1 MWSSRPLCSKPLLA
15 LGLVAAQH
23 RFSTYYINCHQL
35 IEQLSMSEVKSI
47 IFRYI
52 HYYNRRRIYSTNGGL
67 PPLVFRQAFLP
78 ACVALFPLWVLT
90 ELLLTFHSASIC
102 SDLKKRGVR
111 NVFIA
116 CHDNLKGLGDAIN
129 AVFSEAKQQLCIV
142 HQVRNS
148 AKFVPWKDRK
158 AVCADLKKIYSAV
171 NLDAAEYAKEE
182 FREKWDQKYPSIL
195 RSWDTNWAELTTFFA
210 YPEQIRHLIY
220 TTNGVE
226 AYHRMV
232 RKFTKAKAIF
242 PTDDS
247 IRKVVYLS
255 VKEITKSG
263 PCRCATGV
271 SVTARSWYS
280 LQTGLLLEGRSTCR
294 WIRGLRPRTPEV
306 YPFRHSG
313 EMETGKQLLPAGS
326 PSMPQ
331 QSSGRSS
338 ALPCL
343 CCIFII
349 VFIFGGYSIYTVL
362 FSVPR
367 KPNFICSSR
376 WRIWFWLTGV
386 AWRSD
391 SGALRGLLTVL

>member
-1 MWSSRPLCSKPLLA
+1 MGWKPTTGWYASSPKPKQFFPQMTPFARWSTCRSRK
-15 LGLVAAQH
+15 
-23 RFSTYYINCHQL
+23 
-35 IEQLSMSEVKSI
+35 
-47 IFRYI
+47 
-52 HYYNRRRIYSTNGGL
+52 L
-67 PPLVFRQAFLP
+67 P
-78 ACVALFPLWVLT
+78 
-90 ELLLTFHSASIC
+90 
-102 SDLKKRGVR
+102 
-111 NVFIA
+111 
-116 CHDNLKGLGDAIN
+116 
-129 AVFSEAKQQLCIV
+129 
-142 HQVRNS
+142 
-148 AKFVPWKDRK
+148 
-158 AVCADLKKIYSAV
+158 
-171 NLDAAEYAKEE
+171 
-182 FREKWDQKYPSIL
+182 
-195 RSWDTNWAELTTFFA
+195 
-210 YPEQIRHLIY
+210 
-220 TTNGVE
+220 
-226 AYHRMV
+226 
-232 RKFTKAKAIF
+232 
-242 PTDDS
+242 
-247 IRKVVYLS
+247 
-255 VKEITKSG
+255 KSG

-294 WIRGLRPRTPEV
+294 WIRGLCPRTPEV

-349 VFIFGGYSIYTVL
+349 AFIFDGYSIYTVL

>member
-1 MWSSRPLCSKPLLA
+1 MYREKAREEKEGERRLWERCVNRL
-15 LGLVAAQH
+15 
-23 RFSTYYINCHQL
+23 RF
-35 IEQLSMSEVKSI
+35 
-47 IFRYI
+47 
-52 HYYNRRRIYSTNGGL
+52 
-67 PPLVFRQAFLP
+67 
-78 ACVALFPLWVLT
+78 
-90 ELLLTFHSASIC
+90 SIC

-116 CHDNLKGLGDAIN
+116 CHDNLKGLGYAIN

-220 TTNGVE
+220 TTNRVE

-255 VKEITKSG
+255 VKEITKKWTMPVRDWG
-263 PCRCATGV
+263 LC
-271 SVTARSWYS
+271 YS
-280 LQTGLLLEGRSTCR
+280 QIMAFFADR
-294 WIRGLRPRTPEV
+294 
-306 YPFRHSG
+306 F
-313 EMETGKQLLPAGS
+313 A
-326 PSMPQ
+326 
-331 QSSGRSS
+331 
-338 ALPCL
+338 A
-343 CCIFII
+343 
-349 VFIFGGYSIYTVL
+349 
-362 FSVPR
+362 
-367 KPNFICSSR
+367 
-376 WRIWFWLTGV
+376 
-386 AWRSD
+386 
-391 SGALRGLLTVL
+391 